1 MTTEYQVWRFGSIE
15 SKLSNAIKFFPLQLT
30 VRIGSQ
36 TKLCAVTLALFETLL
51 ALNCEDVML
60 WLVLRHLIPLRH
72 LLPSQVTH

>member
-1 MTTEYQVWRFGSIE
+1 M
-15 SKLSNAIKFFPLQLT
+15 
-30 VRIGSQ
+30 RIGSQ